1 MDNFDELDFNFD
13 INLDLD
19 SDNFA
24 KLVDDEFDDISDSI
38 SLETDSGLGIEDIEI
53 DPTLLEKLATIDDF
67 LEDSDEFDEPF
78 AENNNAL
85 VVSEKTNTNIILRR
99 PLSMMDT
106 LDQYEPMFVRLATL
120 VKDYDFQKKA
130 SDEIGKRLIQVIYR
144 KITLI
149 TLFNL
154 RLMVYLVHTLQSP
167 LLQLQNLIL
176 LGLLT

>member
-120 VKDYDFQKKA
+120 VKDYDFQKKGL
-130 SDEIGKRLIQVIYR
+130 DDMKEFTKKERDR
-144 KITLI
+144 KS
-149 TLFNL
+149 
-154 RLMVYLVHTLQSP
+154 VV
-167 LLQLQNLIL
+167 
-176 LGLLT
+176 